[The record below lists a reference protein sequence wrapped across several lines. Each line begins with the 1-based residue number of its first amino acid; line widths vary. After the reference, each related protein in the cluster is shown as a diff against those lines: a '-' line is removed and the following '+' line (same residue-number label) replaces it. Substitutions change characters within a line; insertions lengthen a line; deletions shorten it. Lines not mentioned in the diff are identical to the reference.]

1 MDYRLI
7 ALDIDGTLTN
17 SEKQISTPTLEALL
31 DIQQSG
37 SIVVIASGRPAAG
50 VRELADELKLD
61 KYGSYVLS
69 YNGGLVTN
77 WRTKE
82 TVYKQTLP
90 QSVIPEL
97 YDFAIKN
104 NVGIITYENDII
116 IAGTSINKY
125 MQLEADITKME
136 IKQVDNFSEYVS
148 FPVIKCLM
156 SGEPEL
162 IEGLEKKL
170 KKKYKSLLNIFR
182 SEPFFLEIVP
192 KNIDKAQSLLRLLS
206 SLGLSSE
213 QMICCGDGFN
223 DISMI
228 EIAGLGV
235 AMENAQEVV
244 KAAADFVTD
253 SNDDNGILRV
263 INKFMKSPL

>member
-31 DIQQSG
+31 DIQQKG
-37 SIVVIASGRPAAG
+37 CTVVIASGRPATG
-50 VRELADELKLD
+50 VRELADELQLD

-69 YNGGLVTN
+69 YNGGLITN

-82 TVYKQTLP
+82 EVYKQTLP
-90 QSVIPEL
+90 QDIIPEL

-104 NVGIITYENDII
+104 NAGIITYENDTI
-116 IAGTSINKY
+116 IAGTDINKY
-125 MQLEADITKME
+125 MQIEADINKME
-136 IKQVDNFSEYVS
+136 IKKTDNFSEYVS

-162 IEGLEKKL
+162 IEKMEKEL
-170 KKKYKSLLNIFR
+170 RKKYRSLLNIFR

-206 SLGLSSE
+206 GLGLSSE

-228 EIAGLGV
+228 EVAGLGV
-235 AMENAQEVV
+235 AMENAQEAV

-253 SNDDNGILRV
+253 SNDDNGILQV
-263 INKFMKSPL
+263 INKFLK

>member
-1 MDYRLI
+1 MEYKLI

-31 DIQQSG
+31 DIQQRG
-37 SIVVIASGRPAAG
+37 YTVVLASGRPAAG
-50 VRELADELKLD
+50 VRNLADELKLD

-69 YNGGLVTN
+69 YNGGLITD

-82 TVYKQTLP
+82 PIYKQTLP

-97 YDFAIKN
+97 YDFAVRN
-104 NVGIITYENDII
+104 NAGIITYENDTI
-116 IAGTSINKY
+116 IAGTAINKY

-136 IKQVDNFSEYVS
+136 IKKVDNFPEYVS

-162 IEGLEKKL
+162 MEGLEKNL

-192 KNIDKAQSLLRLLS
+192 KNVDKAQSLLRLLT

-223 DISMI
+223 DITMI
-228 EIAGLGV
+228 EVAGLGV
-235 AMENAQEVV
+235 AMENAQEAV
-244 KAAADFVTD
+244 KSAADFITD

-263 INKFMKSPL
+263 INRFLK